1 MIVSKPM
8 ACQGCGALLLGEDPH
23 PQRHQICELPRV
35 EPQVTEYQ
43 LHTLTCCVCGQ
54 ESQAEWPGEMPNGS
68 FGPRLQATIGYLC
81 GRFGIS
87 QRDVTEL
94 LVSLFHVEI
103 GLDSIPAQEQRV
115 NQALKEPVEQAQA
128 YVQQQ
133 PAINLDET
141 GWQELTAN
149 FWLWVATTPAV
160 TVFRVFQT
168 RGAQGSEQLLA
179 KNLLRCCQLFT
190 ACDAYMLLY
199 PTERLPFVFIFYK

>member
-1 MIVSKPM
+1 MDLNFVRIPS
-8 ACQGCGALLLGEDPH
+8 
-23 PQRHQICELPRV
+23 
-35 EPQVTEYQ
+35 
-43 LHTLTCCVCGQ
+43 
-54 ESQAEWPGEMPNGS
+54 GS
-68 FGPRLQATIGYLC
+68 RAS
-81 GRFGIS
+81 GRE
-87 QRDVTEL
+87 V
-94 LVSLFHVEI
+94 
-103 GLDSIPAQEQRV
+103 A